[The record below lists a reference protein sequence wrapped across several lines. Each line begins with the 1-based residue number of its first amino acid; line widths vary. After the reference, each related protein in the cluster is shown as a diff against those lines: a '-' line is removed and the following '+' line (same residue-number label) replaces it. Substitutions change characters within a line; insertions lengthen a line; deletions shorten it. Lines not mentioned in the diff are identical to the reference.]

1 MLKLGAG
8 DETSLEFRDEQDWQ
22 PAWGNPETHEA
33 PHPLPGESP
42 PRARGPHW
50 VRTRG
55 GGLRGSGPTA
65 SGSKDGPWRGS
76 SWRVCQGPAGRHCSA
91 RGATG
96 TPPGIAHMRLYAF
109 WRGAYGQSRWPAGR
123 VLYPTYASR
132 KGAQL
137 LIVER
142 VRHTHKQNKHRAV
155 RFRTRISLS
164 ASQLFV
170 GLKRKREHCLCRFLP
185 TEICGKL
192 RISRPCA
199 RLSMCRYVV
208 CFIMLYMFVWRILR
222 ETGVA
227 LSRSG
232 AFRPATN
239 KRGRSRVRVGAS
251 RGTGAVWSLNMG
263 RSPPGCSAGG
273 ASGRIRRTSRCPKV
287 RSLES
292 VAKPAVPGAR
302 AFRRRATAVSRPARI
317 SDLQRAPP
325 ETRTDWAVR

>member
-1 MLKLGAG
+1 VLKLGAG

-22 PAWGNPETHEA
+22 PAWGNPETHGA

-42 PRARGPHW
+42 PRARGLHW
-50 VRTRG
+50 VCTRG
-55 GGLRGSGPTA
+55 EGTARERSDGVRLEGRAVAGIELACLPRSGRPTLL
-65 SGSKDGPWRGS
+65 G
-76 SWRVCQGPAGRHCSA
+76 A
-91 RGATG
+91 RGHRDAPRDRSHAPLCVLTG
-96 TPPGIAHMRLYAF
+96 RLWPVQMA
-109 WRGAYGQSRWPAGR
+109 SRE

-199 RLSMCRYVV
+199 KLSMCRYVV
-208 CFIMLYMFVWRILR
+208 CFIMLYMFVWRISR

-302 AFRRRATAVSRPARI
+302 AFRRRAAAVSRPARI

>member
-1 MLKLGAG
+1 MGVHTGGGDCEGAARRRPARRTGRGG
-8 DETSLEFRDEQDWQ
+8 DRAGVSAKVRPADTARREGPPGRPQGPLTCASMRSDGAPMAIPDG
-22 PAWGNPETHEA
+22 PAW
-33 PHPLPGESP
+33 
-42 PRARGPHW
+42 
-50 VRTRG
+50 
-55 GGLRGSGPTA
+55 
-65 SGSKDGPWRGS
+65 
-76 SWRVCQGPAGRHCSA
+76 
-91 RGATG
+91 
-96 TPPGIAHMRLYAF
+96 
-109 WRGAYGQSRWPAGR
+109 R

-199 RLSMCRYVV
+199 KLSMCRYVV
-208 CFIMLYMFVWRILR
+208 CFIMLYMFVWRISR

-273 ASGRIRRTSRCPKV
+273 ASGRIRRISRCPKV